1 MNSAVSGGREEA
13 TRPMPV
19 GSARSESSRSES
31 GARQTVHV
39 GLPKGHMQ
47 SSIFALLADAG
58 IDVRVGSR
66 NYRPALSWP
75 GLAAKLLKP
84 QNIVKMLHAGS
95 RDIGF
100 AGADWV
106 AELDADLAELLDTG
120 LDPVQV
126 VAAAPAA
133 LLDGGAL
140 PAGRRL
146 VVATEYVRV
155 AERWAQEQPF
165 EAVVVQSYGATE
177 VFPPEDADLIVD
189 NTATGATLRGNGL
202 VVADTLMHSSSRL
215 YASPAALDDPCKRA
229 RIDDL
234 VLLLESVLE
243 ARRRVML
250 ELNVS
255 EEDFERVVSV
265 LPCMREPT
273 VSRLHGESAYA
284 VRAAVPRTALPTLLL
299 EVKARGGTDLVV
311 SEPQQIVP

>member
-1 MNSAVSGGREEA
+1 MNGTVLNNRRAEARMEPSAGRA
-13 TRPMPV
+13 IRI
-19 GSARSESSRSES
+19 
-31 GARQTVHV
+31 

-47 SSIFALLADAG
+47 GGVFALLADAG

-66 NYRPALSWP
+66 NYRPVLSWP
-75 GLAAKLLKP
+75 GFEAKLLKP
-84 QNIVKMLHAGS
+84 QNVVKMLHAGS
-95 RDIGF
+95 RDVGF

-106 AELDADLAELLDTG
+106 AELGADLVELLDTG
-120 LDPVQV
+120 LDPVRV
-126 VAAAPAA
+126 VAAAPEA
-133 LLDGGAL
+133 LLDGGSL

-155 AERWAQEQPF
+155 VERWSRDRPF
-165 EAVVVQSYGATE
+165 ETVVVRSYGATE

-189 NTATGATLRGNGL
+189 NTATGATLHGNGL
-202 VVADTLMHSSSRL
+202 VVTDTLMLSSTRL
-215 YASPAALDDPCKRA
+215 YANPAALEDPGGRA

-234 VLLLESVLE
+234 VLLLQSVLE

-255 EEDFERVVSV
+255 QEDFERVVSI

-273 VSRLHGESAYA
+273 VSRLHGESGYA
-284 VRAAVPRTALPTLLL
+284 VRAAVPRTALPALLL

>member
-1 MNSAVSGGREEA
+1 MNRTLLEERRA
-13 TRPMPV
+13 
-19 GSARSESSRSES
+19 GAGAEARGEPAE
-31 GARQTVHV
+31 ARAIHI

-47 SSIFALLADAG
+47 GGVFALLADAG
-58 IDVRVGSR
+58 IDVRLGSR
-66 NYRPALSWP
+66 NYRPVLSWP
-75 GLAAKLLKP
+75 GFETKLLKP
-84 QNIVKMLHAGS
+84 QNVVRMLHAGS

-106 AELDADLAELLDTG
+106 AELDADLVELLDTG
-120 LDPVQV
+120 LDPVRV
-126 VAAAPAA
+126 VAAAPEA
-133 LLDGGAL
+133 LLDGGSL

-155 AERWAQEQPF
+155 VERWSRDRPF
-165 EAVVVQSYGATE
+165 ETVVVRSYGATE

-202 VVADTLMHSSSRL
+202 VVTDTLMLSSTRL
-215 YASPAALDDPCKRA
+215 YANPAALDDPARRA

-234 VLLLESVLE
+234 VLLLQSVLE

-255 EEDFERVVSV
+255 EADFERVAAI
-265 LPCMREPT
+265 LPCMRKPS
-273 VSRLHGESAYA
+273 VSRLHGESGYA
-284 VRAAVPRTALPTLLL
+284 VRAAVPRTALPALLL